1 MSKLI
6 IDTGTTINDGTGDPL
21 RDGAIKIN
29 SNFSEIYT
37 NLGNNSSLL
46 FAVNFTTLPLD
57 SQVLQYSSAT
67 GKFGFSYSG
76 GQGNTGPTGAT
87 GPTGNTGAT
96 GATGN
101 TGVGISTANIVSN
114 NLIITLSNTATINVG
129 TVVGTTGA
137 TGATGNTGPQGPTG
151 NTGPAG
157 AGSGDV
163 VSAGGAYVDNSI
175 VRYDGT
181 SGTTIQKSL
190 VTIADDGAITAPFA
204 SSIIPFHW
212 ANTDVFPSAT
222 TYHGAIAHS
231 HANGYMYFAHAGLWV
246 KLANYDDI
254 TSGPQ
259 GPTGNTGATGAT
271 GATGNTGPT
280 GATGATGN
288 TGVGISTATITSGN
302 LIITLSNTATIN
314 VGTVV
319 GTTGNT
325 GATGPTGPTGNT
337 GATGAT
343 GATGNTG
350 VSISTAN
357 IVSNN
362 LIITLS
368 NTATINVGTVVGTTG
383 ATGATGAQGP
393 TGNTGPTGATGNT
406 GPAGANGATTFA
418 ALTDNASLTVDKF
431 YLPAITRLAVTASG
445 SSAYLFDQYSGNNP
459 TIYAISGTT
468 ISFDLG
474 TGALSSHPFLIR
486 YSGANYDTGLTHVTS
501 AGVVTTGSSAQNK
514 TSGTLYWK
522 IPANINGNYGYLCSN
537 HGTMVGVI
545 NIKDI
550 SAI

>member
-46 FAVNFTTLPLD
+46 FAVNYTTPPLD

-76 GQGNTGPTGAT
+76 GQGNTGATGPQ

-101 TGVGISTANIVSN
+101 TGVGISTANIVGN

-222 TYHGAIAHS
+222 TYQGAIAYS
-231 HANGYMYFAHAGLWV
+231 NTDGYMYFANSSVWV
-246 KLANYDDI
+246 QLAKYTDI
-254 TSGPQ
+254 TSGPA
-259 GPTGNTGATGAT
+259 GPTGNTGATGPQ
-271 GATGNTGPT
+271 GPTGNTGPT

-288 TGVGISTATITSGN
+288 TGVGISTATITNGN

-319 GTTGNT
+319 GT
-325 GATGPTGPTGNT
+325 TGNT

-393 TGNTGPTGATGNT
+393 TGNTGP
-406 GPAGANGATTFA
+406 AGANGATTFA
-418 ALTDNASLTVDKF
+418 ALTDVASLTVDKF
-431 YLPAITRLAVTASG
+431 YLPAITRLTVTASG

-474 TGALSSHPFLIR
+474 TGALSAHPFLIR

-501 AGVVTTGSSAQNK
+501 AGVVTTGSSAQGK

-537 HGTMVGVI
+537 HGSMVGVI

>member
-46 FAVNFTTLPLD
+46 FAVNYTTPPLD

-67 GKFGFSYSG
+67 GKFEFSYGG

-87 GPTGNTGAT
+87 GNTGPTGAT

-101 TGVGISTANIVSN
+101 TGVGISTASIVGN

-137 TGATGNTGPQGPTG
+137 TGPTGNTGAQGPTG

-190 VTIADDGAITAPFA
+190 VTIADDGAITAPLA
-204 SSIIPFHW
+204 SSIIPFNW
-212 ANTDVFPSAT
+212 ANTSVFPSAT
-222 TYHGAIAHS
+222 TYQGAIAYS
-231 HANGYMYFAHAGLWV
+231 NTNGYMYFANSSVWV
-246 KLANYDDI
+246 QMAKYTDI
-254 TSGPQ
+254 TAGPAGPTGNTGAT

-271 GATGNTGPT
+271 GATGNTGVGISTASVVGGNLIITLSNTTTINT
-280 GATGATGN
+280 GTVVGTTGNTGPTGATGN

-302 LIITLSNTATIN
+302 LIITLSNTATID

-325 GATGPTGPTGNT
+325 GP
-337 GATGAT
+337 T

-350 VSISTAN
+350 P
-357 IVSNN
+357 
-362 LIITLS
+362 
-368 NTATINVGTVVGTTG
+368 TG
-383 ATGATGAQGP
+383 A

-418 ALTDNASLTVDKF
+418 ALTDNASLTADQF
-431 YLPAITRLAVTASG
+431 YLPAITKLTVTASG

-468 ISFDLG
+468 IAFNLG
-474 TGALSSHPFLIR
+474 TGVLSSHPFLIR
-486 YSGANYDTGLTHVTS
+486 YSGANYDVGLTHVTS
-501 AGVVTTGSSAQNK
+501 AGVVTTGSAAQGK

-522 IPANINGNYGYLCSN
+522 IPASISGSYGYLCSN

-545 NIKDI
+545 SIKDI